1 MIRVGADGGPSPP
14 PDAGP
19 MKTNNALATLAGLAG
34 AGLAVRRV
42 LRPRVLNWG
51 ASTEEARG
59 HLPGDELLAAADVVS
74 TRAITIRAPASAVWP
89 WLVQMGPGDRGG
101 AYTYDWIE
109 NLLGLD
115 MHSTDRI
122 LPRYQHAEVGDVIP
136 DRRGVPWM
144 RYERVEPERV
154 LASRSADGRWVWTFV
169 LVEEGGWTRLLSRNR
184 IRAGGSLG
192 GRFALEL
199 MVPGSLVMERKML
212 RGIRQRAERLAAQ
225 EAEEAA
231 AAEAV

>member
-1 MIRVGADGGPSPP
+1 
-14 PDAGP
+14 
-19 MKTNNALATLAGLAG
+19 MKTKEVLARVACLAG
-34 AGLAVRRV
+34 AGFAYRRV
-42 LRPRVLNWG
+42 LRSRALNWG
-51 ASTEEARG
+51 ASVEEARG

-101 AYTYDWIE
+101 AYSYDWIE

-115 MHSTDRI
+115 IHSVDRI
-122 LPRYQHAEVGDVIP
+122 LPQFQHVAVGDVIP

-154 LASRSADGRWVWTFV
+154 LASRSADGTWVWTFV
-169 LVEEGGWTRLLSRNR
+169 LVEEGGWSRLLSRNR

-192 GRFALEL
+192 GRLALEL
-199 MVPGSLVMERKML
+199 MVPGSLAMERKML
-212 RGIRQRAERLAAQ
+212 HGIRQRAERLAAE